1 MSMACPPPERK
12 DSHKPLRNG
21 DIGNYNDGRKVK
33 MNDEKTPI

>member
-21 DIGNYNDGRKVK
+21 DIGNYDGRKVK